1 MEGKQGEQVTIL
13 KSCNLSLERLE
24 LKELRKQNKK
34 QKNKDAI
41 DTFQFVTLTENK
53 KYNRQGNG
61 KAKFDIFWNFLTGY
75 LCIINSILLKNLFLK
90 NSRL

>member
-61 KAKFDIFWNFLTGY
+61 KAKFDIF
-75 LCIINSILLKNLFLK
+75 
-90 NSRL
+90 